1 MAGKVPQGDAR
12 IADAIAERLFQ
23 ADMDVH
29 FAFSL
34 VRDERTADLF
44 SQVIDQLEGLI
55 RLVQHVA
62 EGGRSQPQSGI
73 ALTARVNPPTG

>member
-1 MAGKVPQGDAR
+1 MAGSVLQDDAR

-44 SQVIDQLEGLI
+44 GHVIDQLEDLI
-55 RLVQHVA
+55 RLLQNVA
-62 EGGRSQPQSGI
+62 RDARSQQLSGI
-73 ALTARVNPPTG
+73 TLTVPASPSTG

>member
-1 MAGKVPQGDAR
+1 MADDMPYGDYK
-12 IADAIAERLFQ
+12 IVDAIVERLYQ

-44 SQVIDQLEGLI
+44 SQVIDRLEGLI
-55 RLVQHVA
+55 RLVQDAVA
-62 EGGRSQPQSGI
+62 DRH
-73 ALTARVNPPTG
+73 AAA

>member
-1 MAGKVPQGDAR
+1 MAGSVPQDDVR

-44 SQVIDQLEGLI
+44 SHVIDQLEGLI
-55 RLVQHVA
+55 RMVQDVA
-62 EGGRSQPQSGI
+62 GDGQAQPLS
-73 ALTARVNPPTG
+73 T

>member
-1 MAGKVPQGDAR
+1 MAGSVPQSDTR
-12 IADAIAERLFQ
+12 IADAVAERLYQ

-55 RLVQHVA
+55 RLVQDVA
-62 EGGRSQPQSGI
+62 GGGRSQPLSGI
-73 ALTARVNPPTG
+73 ALTARVNPPTD